1 MKDET
6 KVEVENAVVEAEP
19 QIELTPEEQAFEDEL
34 AVFKDRLASSSLL
47 NIIKTQFKKML

>member
-1 MKDET
+1 MET